1 MTFFDTFFG
10 KIFTTF
16 FISMVPVVE
25 LRGAIPI
32 ATASGLDLWL
42 AICVS
47 VIGNMVPVPF
57 IILFIRKIF
66 EWMRKVSKKLDKVVS
81 AMEQKAEKKR
91 KVVDRYKF
99 WGLFI
104 LVAIPLPGTG
114 AWTGALVAAMLEMRL
129 KDAIPAIFF
138 GVVGAGLIV
147 ALVTGGVLAAFG
159 I

>member
-1 MTFFDTFFG
+1 MAFFDTFMG

-16 FISMVPVVE
+16 FISMIPVVE
-25 LRGAIPI
+25 LRGAIPV

-42 AICVS
+42 AICIS

-66 EWMRKVSKKLDKVVS
+66 EWMRKISKKLDKVVS
-81 AMEQKAEKKR
+81 VMEQKAEKNR

-129 KDAIPAIFF
+129 KDAIPAIFL